1 MLGYG
6 SNESNYYTASPLRA
20 FENELGGGPSSSGG
34 ELLRPCGAR
43 GLSVFTSDVLPQS
56 STEVLEISQCIAT
69 LRFLLTICLLRCA
82 NQLAWTIELCSDL
95 FTLLLSCL
103 LGLSWALHS
112 CFGHCLALPFFRLCA
127 SRRPRA
133 RLCRFVGGRRYRAL
147 RRRSASRRTRP
158 CGFLRWTTVLLA
170 YSWAFWPCVIS
181 VGWACLHPCP
191 VHSLIST
198 CIFAARSPAC
208 IPFASALLL
217 RCSLDLLRLLRFILS
232 VVRTISHRLGLL
244 ACRVGE
250 ASHPG
255 PSSDSMRKDPWA
267 DFLARKHKQATPVDS
282 NAAFKPQRT
291 PWTQCTL
298 DLSQLQKADDLQH
311 LSLDSFAENAEGIAL
326 LPRQLFAQV
335 AKVRSTKRLLVVL
348 PGGSNEELTQ
358 LGLTDPSFLACQ
370 MFIHDP
376 ALGRSHRKLVTLVQL
391 GCVAVLPSALEDAP
405 VWEVPQTVELCALL
419 SQRLFNDAPAWSA
432 FVADS
437 RKAVPDM
444 IGKLHPDLLP
454 SCVEY
459 YGWRKIDSATHR
471 VAFRVPVA
479 QLDLLLQSSGTQ
491 LPFIVYQMIR
501 TPEDAKARDS
511 HSAVIWLGRRSYTDS
526 MLLIK
531 QFPTHFGLALNAQS
545 FGLRVP
551 PSELAKARSMVTPGK
566 FSTPNEKVRG
576 SMKYEVVG
584 LPIGCKRSE
593 IVKQFAD
600 WGWAVIPIEHSM
612 SASQSVW
619 IVSCDDKPPA
629 HFYHLRG
636 HRVLLQPF
644 QPPARVKAPRPRQSS
659 APPKVRNNSVAV
671 KPSAQAPAAT
681 SPLPAGPSNSEL
693 LTRIVALEAH
703 ATQAD
708 ERHKTLEQKLD
719 GNFAAIIAKLD
730 SLRTSSPTS
739 ARRAAKDHTGE
750 TPDAKALRT
759 GD

>member
-1 MLGYG
+1 MHCVQSVCCAVLRAHVDATTVPRAWLALRLFLPLLALRGVTVLITRVRLLHFDKDY
-6 SNESNYYTASPLRA
+6 NNYTASPLRA

-69 LRFLLTICLLRCA
+69 LRFLLTIYLLRCA

-191 VHSLIST
+191 VHALIST

-311 LSLDSFAENAEGIAL
+311 LSLDSFAENAEGICA
-326 LPRQLFAQV
+326 FATPAV
-335 AKVRSTKRLLVVL
+335 CS
-348 PGGSNEELTQ
+348 S
-358 LGLTDPSFLACQ
+358 CQ
-370 MFIHDP
+370 
-376 ALGRSHRKLVTLVQL
+376 G
-391 GCVAVLPSALEDAP
+391 
-405 VWEVPQTVELCALL
+405 
-419 SQRLFNDAPAWSA
+419 
-432 FVADS
+432 
-437 RKAVPDM
+437 
-444 IGKLHPDLLP
+444 
-454 SCVEY
+454 
-459 YGWRKIDSATHR
+459 
-471 VAFRVPVA
+471 A
-479 QLDLLLQSSGTQ
+479 Q
-491 LPFIVYQMIR
+491 YQ
-501 TPEDAKARDS
+501 
-511 HSAVIWLGRRSYTDS
+511 
-526 MLLIK
+526 
-531 QFPTHFGLALNAQS
+531 
-545 FGLRVP
+545 
-551 PSELAKARSMVTPGK
+551 
-566 FSTPNEKVRG
+566 
-576 SMKYEVVG
+576 
-584 LPIGCKRSE
+584 
-593 IVKQFAD
+593 
-600 WGWAVIPIEHSM
+600 
-612 SASQSVW
+612 
-619 IVSCDDKPPA
+619 
-629 HFYHLRG
+629 
-636 HRVLLQPF
+636 
-644 QPPARVKAPRPRQSS
+644 
-659 APPKVRNNSVAV
+659 
-671 KPSAQAPAAT
+671 
-681 SPLPAGPSNSEL
+681 
-693 LTRIVALEAH
+693 
-703 ATQAD
+703 
-708 ERHKTLEQKLD
+708 
-719 GNFAAIIAKLD
+719 
-730 SLRTSSPTS
+730 TSSCCPS
-739 ARRAAKDHTGE
+739 WRVQ
-750 TPDAKALRT
+750 
-759 GD
+759 